1 MWGVTDAHDIKEH
14 TLDILRVIKP
24 KPSNLLINWDYLI
37 IGTGKYTVEF
47 DESFYKHFRELK
59 MIVDI
64 LPTVNNLIK
73 FKFEAC
79 AQFNLCNEDDMDV
92 CCALIPHNL

>member
-1 MWGVTDAHDIKEH
+1 MWGVTDAHDIREH

-24 KPSNLLINWDYLI
+24 KPSNPIIIIDYLI

-59 MIVDI
+59 MVVDI
-64 LPTVNNLIK
+64 LPTVTHFI
-73 FKFEAC
+73 
-79 AQFNLCNEDDMDV
+79 
-92 CCALIPHNL
+92 

>member
-1 MWGVTDAHDIKEH
+1 
-14 TLDILRVIKP
+14 
-24 KPSNLLINWDYLI
+24 
-37 IGTGKYTVEF
+37 
-47 DESFYKHFRELK
+47 